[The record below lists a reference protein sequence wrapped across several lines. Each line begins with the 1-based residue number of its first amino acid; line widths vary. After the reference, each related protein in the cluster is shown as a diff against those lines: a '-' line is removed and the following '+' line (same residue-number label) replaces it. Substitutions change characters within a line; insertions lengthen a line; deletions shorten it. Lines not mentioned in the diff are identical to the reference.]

1 VASLFFGTP
10 FKDFL
15 HASFVCNSSAISLFV
30 QSHSKYH
37 AIAAALLSRCLI
49 ANLPPKGWNHFFPH
63 CQVREARSRSAQSIP
78 DYSCSGLRLP
88 VSPRYVS
95 MKQRSETLRDLF
107 PQGSS
112 GNRLF
117 SRLRESAVDTSKRE
131 QLDDE
136 QKKFEAVGAA

>member
-1 VASLFFGTP
+1 
-10 FKDFL
+10 
-15 HASFVCNSSAISLFV
+15 
-30 QSHSKYH
+30 
-37 AIAAALLSRCLI
+37 
-49 ANLPPKGWNHFFPH
+49 
-63 CQVREARSRSAQSIP
+63 
-78 DYSCSGLRLP
+78 
-88 VSPRYVS
+88 